1 MIVNIILTLPKIW
14 LKSLNTQYPD
24 NLIIKDF
31 NQSNNLGKSLPH
43 SENNS
48 TDCLNSIS
56 SIRKQNTK
64 NIVMG
69 HLNITSL
76 QNKFELIKEVSF
88 HNIEVFFLNKTKL
101 NETFM
106 SNYI

>member
-1 MIVNIILTLPKIW
+1 M
-14 LKSLNTQYPD
+14 NTQSPD

-31 NQSNNLGKSLPH
+31 NKSNDLGKRLSH

-48 TDCLNSIS
+48 DRLSSIS

-69 HLNITSL
+69 HLNRNSL
-76 QNKFELIKEVSF
+76 QKKFELIKEVSF